1 MRSGMQARIEGLL
14 ETCRQRGLILRTAES
29 CTAGG
34 VAAALASVAGASD
47 VLDRGWIT
55 YSNRAKGEELGVAAD
70 LIAAHGAVSRAVV
83 EAMAAGGSRGVQP
96 DAHAVCI
103 AISGIAGPG
112 GGTQDKP
119 VGTVWMAVAMP
130 GEACISHRYQ
140 FSGDRAQIQAA
151 SVNQAIVQ
159 LQEALSKDSNA

>member
-1 MRSGMQARIEGLL
+1 MQERIEGLL

-55 YSNRAKGEELGVAAD
+55 YSNRAKIEVLGVGAD
-70 LIAAHGAVSRAVV
+70 LIETHGAVSRVVV
-83 EAMAAGGSRGVQP
+83 EAMAAGGRRGVQP
-96 DAHAVCI
+96 DAHTVCI

-130 GEACISHRYQ
+130 GVACISRCYH

-151 SVNQAIVQ
+151 SISQAII
-159 LQEALSKDSNA
+159 LIQEVLSTDSIG